1 MANDILTTIET
12 LKSILP
18 VFEDNIIE
26 KVKDASPKPVEPADY
41 DIPTIFIT
49 GKIPDSKTYVAGE
62 LEYVSKSY
70 RFHAYTY
77 IKLQG
82 NSTLYL
88 PKKNYTVNLYSDEN
102 RSVKLNKEF
111 KNWGFHNN
119 FVLKAEYNDILHARN
134 VVGAKLWS
142 KVVQSRNDYD
152 TLPEEL
158 KNSPNNGAIDG
169 FPVRVYVNG
178 TYKGLYNWTIPKCDW
193 MVGMNSANAN
203 HVLLSAE
210 FNDNGDVAYQNNPC
224 NFNTIWDGSEDYFS
238 VEVVKNSTDIEIL
251 TSSLNSI
258 ISSII
263 NHDSASLEQS
273 LDIKSAIDYFIFQ
286 EIILGTDGLAK
297 NMLLA
302 TYDRNK
308 WYLSAYDMDSTFDLD
323 WNGQILGYYDSDMP
337 GAPYNNKFSAL
348 LSYIRN
354 NYHDAYVERYTG
366 LRKSVLSYSSIIEE
380 FEKYIGIFGE
390 DVYIQDT
397 AIYPDIPSV
406 VDNTLP
412 SLRNFVR
419 NRLEYLDNKYE
430 VMI

>member
-1 MANDILTTIET
+1 MANNILTTIET

-18 VFEDNIIE
+18 VFEDSIIR
-26 KVKDASPKPVEPADY
+26 KIKNASPKIVEPADD

-49 GKIPDSKTYVAGE
+49 GEIPESKAYVSGE
-62 LEYVSKSY
+62 LKYVSKSY

-82 NSTLYL
+82 TSTLYL

-119 FVLKAEYNDILHARN
+119 FVLKADYNDILHARN

-210 FNDNGDVAYQNNPC
+210 FNDNGDIAYQNNPC
-224 NFNTIWDGSEDYFS
+224 NFNTLWDGSEDYFS
-238 VEVVKNSTDIEIL
+238 VEIGKNSSKL
-251 TSSLNSI
+251 VNSLNNIIFSI
-258 ISSII
+258 MYDDQPVFE
-263 NHDSASLEQS
+263 HV
-273 LDIKSAIDYFIFQ
+273 LDIQSAIDYFIFQ

-302 TYDRNK
+302 TYDMNK

-323 WNGQILGYYDSDMP
+323 WNGRILDYYDSDMP
-337 GAPYNNKFSAL
+337 SAPYNNQFSSL
-348 LSYIRN
+348 LQYIWN
-354 NYHDAYVERYTG
+354 NYHDAYVERYVE

-380 FEKYIGIFGE
+380 FEKYIGIYGE
-390 DVYIQDT
+390 DIYIQDT

-406 VDNTLP
+406 TDNTLM
-412 SLRNFVR
+412 SLRSFVSD
-419 NRLEYLDNKYE
+419 RLEYLDDDYG
-430 VMI
+430 VVI

>member
-1 MANDILTTIET
+1 MANDILATMET

-18 VFEDNIIE
+18 VFEDNIID
-26 KVKDASPKPVEPADY
+26 KIKNASPKIVEPSDD

-49 GKIPDSKTYVAGE
+49 GEIPESKAYVSGE

-82 NSTLYL
+82 TSTLYL

-119 FVLKAEYNDILHARN
+119 FVLKADYNDILHARN

-142 KVVQSRNDYD
+142 KVVQSRSDYD

-178 TYKGLYNWTIPKCDW
+178 TYNGLYNWTIPKCDW
-193 MVGMNSANAN
+193 MVGMNSSNAN

-224 NFNTIWDGSEDYFS
+224 NFNTLWDGSEDYFS
-238 VEVVKNSTDIEIL
+238 VEVGRNSNKL
-251 TSSLNSI
+251 VNSLNDI
-258 ISSII
+258 ISSIRY
-263 NHDSASLEQS
+263 NDQTVFEHR
-273 LDIKSAIDYFIFQ
+273 LDIQSAIDYFIFQ

-302 TYDRNK
+302 TYDMNK

-323 WNGQILGYYDSDMP
+323 WNGQILEYYDSDMP
-337 GAPYNNKFSAL
+337 YAPYNNRFSSL
-348 LSYIRN
+348 LRYIRN
-354 NYHDAYVERYTG
+354 NYYDAYVECYTE
-366 LRKSVLSYSSIIEE
+366 LRRSVLSYSSIIEE

-397 AIYPDIPSV
+397 AIYPNIPSV
-406 VDNTLP
+406 TDNTLK
-412 SLRNFVR
+412 SLRDFVR
-419 NRLEYLDNKYE
+419 DRLEYLDDDYG
-430 VMI
+430 VVI

>member
-1 MANDILTTIET
+1 MET

-26 KVKDASPKPVEPADY
+26 KVKDALPQIIEPADD
-41 DIPTIFIT
+41 DIPMIFIT
-49 GKIPDSKTYVAGE
+49 GAIPDSKSYVAGE
-62 LEYVSKSY
+62 LEYVSKTTK
-70 RFHAYTY
+70 FHAYTY

-82 NSTLYL
+82 NSTLRL
-88 PKKNYTVNLYSDEN
+88 PKKNYTVNLYNDES

-119 FVLKAEYNDILHARN
+119 FVLKANYNDILHARN

-142 KVVQSRNDYD
+142 KIVQSRSDYD

-169 FPVRVYVNG
+169 FPVKVYVNG
-178 TYKGLYNWTIPKCDW
+178 TYNGLYNWTIPKCNW
-193 MVGMNSANAN
+193 MMNMNSANAN

-210 FNDNGDVAYQNNPC
+210 FNDNRDVTYQNNPC
-224 NFNTIWDGSEDYFS
+224 NFNTLWDGSEDYFS
-238 VEVVKNSTDIEIL
+238 VEVGENSAEL
-251 TSSLNSI
+251 VSSLNAVI
-258 ISSII
+258 EAII
-263 NHDSASLEQS
+263 NNDPVALEQS

-302 TYDRNK
+302 TYDMAK
-308 WYLSAYDMDSTFDLD
+308 WYLSSYDMDSTFDLD
-323 WNGQILGYYDSDMP
+323 WNGAILNGPSATMP
-337 GAPYNNKFSAL
+337 RYPYNNEYSRL
-348 LSYIRN
+348 LSYIWD
-354 NYHDAYVERYTG
+354 NYWAAYVERYTE

-390 DVYIQDT
+390 DAYIQDT

-406 VDNTLP
+406 TSNTLN

-419 NRLEYLDNKYE
+419 DRLEYLDDKYG
-430 VMI
+430 VVI

>member
-1 MANDILTTIET
+1 MANNILITTET

-26 KVKDASPKPVEPADY
+26 KVKDASPKIVEPAND
-41 DIPTIFIT
+41 DIPMIFIT

-111 KNWGFHNN
+111 KNWGLHNN
-119 FVLKAEYNDILHARN
+119 FVLKADYNDILHARN
-134 VVGAKLWS
+134 VVGSKLWS
-142 KVVQSRNDYD
+142 KVVQSRSDYD

-169 FPVRVYVNG
+169 FPVRVYING

-193 MVGMNSANAN
+193 MVGMNNENAN

-210 FNDNGDVAYQNNPC
+210 FNDNGNVAYKNNPC
-224 NFNTIWDGSEDYFS
+224 NFNTLWDGSEDYFS
-238 VEVVKNSTDIEIL
+238 VEVGKNSAEL
-251 TSSLNSI
+251 VSSLNTI

-263 NHDSASLEQS
+263 NSNPASLEQS

-302 TYDRNK
+302 TYDMSK
-308 WYLSAYDMDSTFDLD
+308 WYLSAYDIDSTFNLD
-323 WNGQILGYYDSDMP
+323 WNGKILDIVHPNMP
-337 GAPYNNKFSAL
+337 LFPYNNQFSSL
-348 LSYIRN
+348 LQYIWN
-354 NYHDAYVERYTG
+354 NYHDAYVERYTE

-406 VDNTLP
+406 TDNTLK
-412 SLRNFVR
+412 SLRDFVSD
-419 NRLEYLDNKYE
+419 RLEYLDNNYG
-430 VMI
+430 VVI

>member
-1 MANDILTTIET
+1 MANDILTTMET

-18 VFEDNIIE
+18 VFEDSIIR
-26 KVKDASPKPVEPADY
+26 KIKNASPKIVEPADD

-49 GKIPDSKTYVAGE
+49 GEIPESKAYVSGE

-82 NSTLYL
+82 TSTLYL

-142 KVVQSRNDYD
+142 KVVQSRSDYD

-178 TYKGLYNWTIPKCDW
+178 TYNGLYNWTIPKCDW
-193 MVGMNSANAN
+193 MVGMNSSNAN

-210 FNDNGDVAYQNNPC
+210 SNDNGDDTYLINPC
-224 NFNTIWDGSEDYFS
+224 NFNTLWDGSEDYFS
-238 VEVVKNSTDIEIL
+238 VEIGKNSNKL
-251 TSSLNSI
+251 VNSI
-258 ISSII
+258 NNIIISLMY
-263 NHDSASLEQS
+263 NDQPVFERA
-273 LDIKSAIDYFIFQ
+273 LDIQSAIDYFIFQ

-302 TYDRNK
+302 TYDMTK

-323 WNGQILGYYDSDMP
+323 WNGEILDEYNANMP
-337 GAPYNNKFSAL
+337 NSPYNNKFSNL
-348 LSYIRN
+348 LHYIWN
-354 NYHDAYVERYTG
+354 NYHDAYVERYVE

-412 SLRNFVR
+412 SLRRFVR
-419 NRLEYLDNKYE
+419 KRLEYLDNKYG
-430 VMI
+430 VVI

>member
-1 MANDILTTIET
+1 MANDILATMET

-193 MVGMNSANAN
+193 MVGMNSANTN
-203 HVLLSAE
+203 HVLLNAE
-210 FNDNGDVAYQNNPC
+210 FNDNGNIAYQNNPC
-224 NFNTIWDGSEDYFS
+224 NFNTLWDGSEGYFS
-238 VEVVKNSTDIEIL
+238 VEIGKNSAEL
-251 TSSLNSI
+251 ASSLNTI

-263 NHDSASLEQS
+263 NNDSASLEQS

-286 EIILGTDGLAK
+286 EIILGVDGLAN

-302 TYDRNK
+302 TYDMTK
-308 WYLSAYDMDSTFDLD
+308 WYLSAYDMDATFDLYWD
-323 WNGQILGYYDSDMP
+323 GNILEYYDADMP
-337 GAPYNNKFSAL
+337 LYPYDNRYSSL
-348 LSYIRN
+348 LQYIWD
-354 NYHDAYVERYTG
+354 NYHDAYVERYVE

-390 DVYIQDT
+390 DAYIQDT
-397 AIYPDIPSV
+397 AIYPNIPSV
-406 VDNTLP
+406 VDNTLM
-412 SLRNFVR
+412 SLRIFVR
-419 NRLEYLDNKYE
+419 KRLEYLDDKYE
-430 VMI
+430 VVI

>member
-1 MANDILTTIET
+1 MANDILATMET

-26 KVKDASPKPVEPADY
+26 KIKNASPKIIEPAND
-41 DIPTIFIT
+41 DIPTIFIS
-49 GKIPDSKTYVAGE
+49 GSIPDSKSYVAGE
-62 LEYVSKSY
+62 LEYVSKTTK
-70 RFHAYTY
+70 FHAYTY

-82 NSTLYL
+82 NSTLRL

-102 RSVKLNKEF
+102 RNVRLNKEF

-119 FVLKAEYNDILHARN
+119 FVLKADYNDILHARN

-142 KVVQSRNDYD
+142 KVVKSRSDYD

-158 KNSPNNGAIDG
+158 KNSPNHGAIDG

-178 TYKGLYNWTIPKCDW
+178 TYNGLYTWAIPKCDW
-193 MVGMNSANAN
+193 MVGMNSANTN
-203 HVLLSAE
+203 QVLLSAE
-210 FNDNGDVAYQNNPC
+210 FNDNGDLNYLYNPC
-224 NFNTIWDGSEDYFS
+224 NFNTLWDGNKKYFD
-238 VEVVKNSTDIEIL
+238 VEVGKNSPEL
-251 TSSLNSI
+251 VSSLNAAI
-258 ISSII
+258 EAII
-263 NHDSASLEQS
+263 NDDSVALEQS

-302 TYDRNK
+302 TYDMSK

-323 WNGQILGYYDSDMP
+323 WEGEILEDYDSDMP
-337 GAPYNNKFSAL
+337 VGPYNNKFSRL
-348 LSYIRN
+348 LSYIRE
-354 NYHDAYVERYTG
+354 NYYDAYVERYIE

-380 FEKYIGIFGE
+380 FEKYIGVYGE

-406 VDNTLP
+406 ASNTLK

-419 NRLEYLDNKYE
+419 DRLEYLDSEYG
-430 VMI
+430 VVI

>member
-1 MANDILTTIET
+1 MANDILATMET

-18 VFEDNIIE
+18 VFEDSIIE
-26 KVKDASPKPVEPADY
+26 KVKDASPKIIEPADD
-41 DIPTIFIT
+41 DIPMIFIT
-49 GKIPDSKTYVAGE
+49 GTIPDSKTYVSGE

-82 NSTLYL
+82 KSTLYL

-102 RSVKLNKEF
+102 HSVKLNKEF

-119 FVLKAEYNDILHARN
+119 FVLKADYKDILHARN
-134 VVGAKLWS
+134 VVGSKLWS
-142 KVVQSRNDYD
+142 KVVQSRSDYD

-169 FPVRVYVNG
+169 FPVRVYING
-178 TYKGLYNWTIPKCDW
+178 AYNGLYNLTIPKCDW

-203 HVLLSAE
+203 HVLLNAE
-210 FNDNGDVAYQNNPC
+210 FNDTGDVAYMNNPC
-224 NFNTIWDGSEDYFS
+224 NFNTLWDGSEGYFS
-238 VEVVKNSTDIEIL
+238 IEVGKNSTEL
-251 TSSLNSI
+251 VSSLNTI

-263 NHDSASLEQS
+263 NNDSASLEQS

-286 EIILGTDGLAK
+286 EIILGVDGLAN

-302 TYDRNK
+302 TYDMTK
-308 WYLSAYDMDSTFDLD
+308 WYLSAYDMDATFDLH
-323 WNGQILGYYDSDMP
+323 WNGEILDWFDANMPNYPYDNS
-337 GAPYNNKFSAL
+337 YSSL
-348 LSYIRN
+348 LQYIWN
-354 NYHDAYVERYTG
+354 NYYDAYVERYTE

-406 VDNTLP
+406 ADNTLM
-412 SLRNFVR
+412 SLRSFVR
-419 NRLEYLDNKYE
+419 DRLEYLDNKYR
-430 VMI
+430 VVI

>member
-18 VFEDNIIE
+18 VVENNIIE
-26 KVKDASPKPVEPADY
+26 KVKDASPKITEPAND
-41 DIPTIFIT
+41 DIPMIFIT
-49 GKIPDSKTYVAGE
+49 GSIPDSKTYVSGE
-62 LEYVSKSY
+62 LEYVSKGC

-111 KNWGFHNN
+111 KNWGLHNN
-119 FVLKAEYNDILHARN
+119 FILKADYNDILHARN

-142 KVVQSRNDYD
+142 KVVQSRSDYD

-169 FPVRVYVNG
+169 FPIRVYVDGIYN
-178 TYKGLYNWTIPKCDW
+178 GLYTWTIPKCDW

-224 NFNTIWDGSEDYFS
+224 NFNTPWDGSKNYFD
-238 VEVVKNSTDIEIL
+238 VEVGKNSTEL
-251 TSSLNSI
+251 VSSLNTI

-263 NHDSASLEQS
+263 NNDSASLEQS
-273 LDIKSAIDYFIFQ
+273 LDIQSAIDYFIFQ

-302 TYDRNK
+302 TYDMTK

-323 WNGQILGYYDSDMP
+323 WNGQILDEFGATMP
-337 GAPYNNKFSAL
+337 FYPYNNGYSSL
-348 LSYIRN
+348 LQYIRD
-354 NYHDAYVERYTG
+354 NYSAAYVERYTE

-406 VDNTLP
+406 VDNTLT
-412 SLRNFVR
+412 SLRHFVR
-419 NRLEYLDNKYE
+419 KRLEYLDGKYG
-430 VMI
+430 VVI

>member
-1 MANDILTTIET
+1 MANDILTTMET

-26 KVKDASPKPVEPADY
+26 KIKNASPKIIEPAND
-41 DIPTIFIT
+41 DIPTIFIS
-49 GKIPDSKTYVAGE
+49 GSIPDSKSYVAGE
-62 LEYVSKSY
+62 LEYVSKTTK
-70 RFHAYTY
+70 FHAYTY

-82 NSTLYL
+82 NSTLRL
-88 PKKNYTVNLYSDEN
+88 PKKNYTVNLYSNKN
-102 RSVKLNKEF
+102 RNVRLNKEF

-119 FVLKAEYNDILHARN
+119 FVLKADYKDILHARN

-142 KVVQSRNDYD
+142 KVVQSRSDYN

-178 TYKGLYNWTIPKCDW
+178 TYNGLYTWAIPKCDW

-210 FNDNGDVAYQNNPC
+210 FNDNGDVNYQYNPC
-224 NFNTIWDGSEDYFS
+224 NFNTLWDGNKNYFD
-238 VEVVKNSTDIEIL
+238 VEVGENSPEL
-251 TSSLNSI
+251 VSSLNAVI
-258 ISSII
+258 GAII
-263 NHDSASLEQS
+263 NDDSVALEQS
-273 LDIKSAIDYFIFQ
+273 LDIKGAIDYFIFQ

-302 TYDRNK
+302 TYDMTK
-308 WYLSAYDMDSTFDLD
+308 WHLSAYDMDSTFDLD
-323 WNGQILGYYDSDMP
+323 WEGEILEDYDSDMP
-337 GAPYNNKFSAL
+337 YSPYNNKFSSL
-348 LSYIRN
+348 LQYIRN
-354 NYHDAYVERYTG
+354 NYWYNYLERYAE

-380 FEKYIGIFGE
+380 FEKYINIYGE

-397 AIYPDIPSV
+397 SIYPDIPSV
-406 VDNTLP
+406 SSNTLK

-419 NRLEYLDNKYE
+419 DRLEYLDDVYD
-430 VMI
+430 I

>member
-1 MANDILTTIET
+1 MANDILTTMET

-18 VFEDNIIE
+18 VFEDSIID
-26 KVKDASPKPVEPADY
+26 KVKDALPKIVEPAND

-49 GKIPDSKTYVAGE
+49 GTIPDSKTYVSGE

-88 PKKNYTVNLYSDEN
+88 PKKNYTVNLYSDRN

-119 FVLKAEYNDILHARN
+119 FVLKADYNDILHARN

-193 MVGMNSANAN
+193 MVGMNSSNAN

-224 NFNTIWDGSEDYFS
+224 NFNTLWDGSEDYFS
-238 VEVVKNSTDIEIL
+238 VEVGKNSAEL
-251 TSSLNSI
+251 VNSLNNIIFSI
-258 ISSII
+258 MY
-263 NHDSASLEQS
+263 NDQPVFEYA
-273 LDIKSAIDYFIFQ
+273 LDIQSAIDYFIFQ

-302 TYDRNK
+302 TYDMHK

-323 WNGQILGYYDSDMP
+323 WNGQILEYYDSDMP
-337 GAPYNNKFSAL
+337 DAPYSNQFSSL
-348 LSYIRN
+348 LPYIRN
-354 NYHDAYVERYTG
+354 NYYDAYVERYTE
-366 LRKSVLSYSSIIEE
+366 LRKSVLSCSSIVEE

-397 AIYPDIPSV
+397 AIYPNIPSV
-406 VDNTLP
+406 TDNTLR
-412 SLRNFVR
+412 SLRNFVGD
-419 NRLEYLDNKYE
+419 RLEYLDDKYG
-430 VMI
+430 VVI

>member
-1 MANDILTTIET
+1 MANDILATMET

-18 VFEDNIIE
+18 VFEDSIID
-26 KVKDASPKPVEPADY
+26 KIKDASPKIVGPAND

-49 GKIPDSKTYVAGE
+49 GAIPDSKTYVSGE

-119 FVLKAEYNDILHARN
+119 FVLKANYNDILHARN

-158 KNSPNNGAIDG
+158 KNSPNNGATDG

-178 TYKGLYNWTIPKCDW
+178 TYHGLYNWTIPKCDW
-193 MVGMNSANAN
+193 MVGMNSANTN

-224 NFNTIWDGSEDYFS
+224 NFNTLWDGSEDYFS
-238 VEVVKNSTDIEIL
+238 VEIGKNSTEL
-251 TSSLNSI
+251 VSSLNTV

-263 NHDSASLEQS
+263 NNDPVSLEQS

-302 TYDRNK
+302 TYDMKK

-323 WNGQILGYYDSDMP
+323 WNGQILEYYNSDMP
-337 GAPYNNKFSAL
+337 NTPYNNKFSRL
-348 LSYIRN
+348 LQYIWS
-354 NYHDAYVERYTG
+354 NYHDAYVERYVE

-397 AIYPDIPSV
+397 AIYPNIPSV
-406 VDNTLP
+406 VDNTLT
-412 SLRNFVR
+412 SLRRFVR
-419 NRLEYLDNKYE
+419 DRLEYLDNVYG
-430 VMI
+430 VVI

>member
-1 MANDILTTIET
+1 MANDILATMET

-18 VFEDNIIE
+18 VFEDNTIE
-26 KVKDASPKPVEPADY
+26 KIKNASPKIIEPTND
-41 DIPTIFIT
+41 DIPTIFIS
-49 GKIPDSKTYVAGE
+49 GSIPDSKSYVAGE
-62 LEYVSKSY
+62 LEYVSKTAK
-70 RFHAYTY
+70 FHAYTY

-82 NSTLYL
+82 NSTLRL

-119 FVLKAEYNDILHARN
+119 FVLKADYNDILHARN

-142 KVVQSRNDYD
+142 KVVQSRSDYD

-158 KNSPNNGAIDG
+158 KNSPNHGAIDG

-178 TYKGLYNWTIPKCDW
+178 TYNGLYNWVIPKCDW
-193 MVGMNSANAN
+193 MVGMDSTNLN
-203 HVLLSAE
+203 HVLLSSE
-210 FNDNGDVAYQNNPC
+210 FNDNGDVNYQYNPC
-224 NFNTIWDGSEDYFS
+224 NFNTLWDGNKNYFD
-238 VEVVKNSTDIEIL
+238 VEVGKNSPEL
-251 TSSLNSI
+251 VSSLNAVI
-258 ISSII
+258 EAII
-263 NHDSASLEQS
+263 NDDSVALEQS

-302 TYDRNK
+302 TYDMSK
-308 WYLSAYDMDSTFDLD
+308 WYLSVYDMDSTFDLD
-323 WNGQILGYYDSDMP
+323 WNGEILEWYDSDMP
-337 GAPYNNKFSAL
+337 GVPYNNRYSSL
-348 LSYIRN
+348 LSYIRE
-354 NYHDAYVERYTG
+354 NYSNAYVERYIE

-390 DVYIQDT
+390 DIYIQDT
-397 AIYPDIPSV
+397 AIYPNIPSV
-406 VDNTLP
+406 TSNTLK

-419 NRLEYLDNKYE
+419 DRLEYLDSEYG
-430 VMI
+430 VVI

>member
-18 VFEDNIIE
+18 VVENNIIE
-26 KVKDASPKPVEPADY
+26 KVKDTSPKITEPAND
-41 DIPTIFIT
+41 DIPMIFIT
-49 GKIPDSKTYVAGE
+49 GTIPDSKTYAAGE
-62 LEYVSKSY
+62 LEYVSKSC

-82 NSTLYL
+82 NSTLSL

-102 RSVKLNKEF
+102 RTVKLNKEF
-111 KNWGFHNN
+111 KDWGFHNN
-119 FVLKAEYNDILHARN
+119 FVLKADYNDILHARN

-142 KVVQSRNDYD
+142 KVVRSRSDYD

-178 TYKGLYNWTIPKCDW
+178 AYKGLYNWTIPKCDW

-224 NFNTIWDGSEDYFS
+224 NFNTLWDGSEDYFS
-238 VEVVKNSTDIEIL
+238 VEIGENSAEL
-251 TSSLNSI
+251 VSSLNTI
-258 ISSII
+258 ISYII
-263 NHDSASLEQS
+263 DINTNPALLEQS

-302 TYDRNK
+302 TYDMTK

-323 WNGQILGYYDSDMP
+323 WNGRLLDGAFADMP
-337 GAPYNNKFSAL
+337 GNPYNNTDSWL
-348 LSYIRN
+348 LMHIWENYMGDYIK
-354 NYHDAYVERYTG
+354 RYTE

-406 VDNTLP
+406 VDNTLT
-412 SLRNFVR
+412 SLRRFVR
-419 NRLEYLDNKYE
+419 QRLEYLDGKYG
-430 VMI
+430 VVI

>member
-1 MANDILTTIET
+1 MANDILTTMET

-18 VFEDNIIE
+18 VFENNVIE
-26 KVKDASPKPVEPADY
+26 KVKDTLTQIIEPANG
-41 DIPTIFIT
+41 DIPTIFISGT
-49 GKIPDSKTYVAGE
+49 IPDSKSYVAGE
-62 LEYVSKSY
+62 LEYVSKTTK
-70 RFHAYTY
+70 FHAYTY

-88 PKKNYTVNLYSDEN
+88 PKKNYTVNLYSNEN
-102 RSVKLNKEF
+102 RNVRLNKEF

-119 FVLKAEYNDILHARN
+119 FVLKADYNDILHARN

-142 KVVQSRNDYD
+142 KVVQSRSDYD

-158 KNSPNNGAIDG
+158 KNSPNHGAIDG

-178 TYKGLYNWTIPKCDW
+178 TYNGLYTWAIPKCDW
-193 MVGMNSANAN
+193 MVGMDSTKLN
-203 HVLLSAE
+203 HVLLSSE
-210 FNDNGDVAYQNNPC
+210 FNDNGDVNYQYNPC
-224 NFNTIWDGSEDYFS
+224 NFNMLWDGNKNYF
-238 VEVVKNSTDIEIL
+238 DIEVGENSPEL
-251 TSSLNSI
+251 VSSLNTI

-263 NHDSASLEQS
+263 NVDSTSLEQS

-302 TYDRNK
+302 TYDMSK

-323 WNGQILGYYDSDMP
+323 WNGKILECYDSDMP
-337 GAPYNNKFSAL
+337 DVPYNNKYSSL
-348 LSYIRN
+348 LQYIWN
-354 NYHDAYVERYTG
+354 NYHDAYVERYIE

-380 FEKYIGIFGE
+380 FEKYIGVYGE

-406 VDNTLP
+406 TSNTLK
-412 SLRNFVR
+412 SLQDFVSD
-419 NRLEYLDNKYE
+419 RLEYLDDKYG
-430 VMI
+430 VVI

>member
-1 MANDILTTIET
+1 MANDILTTMET

-18 VFEDNIIE
+18 VFEDSIID
-26 KVKDASPKPVEPADY
+26 KVKDALPKIVEPAND

-49 GKIPDSKTYVAGE
+49 GTIPDSKTYVSGE

-88 PKKNYTVNLYSDEN
+88 PKKNYTVNLYSDRN

-119 FVLKAEYNDILHARN
+119 FVLKADYNDILHARN

-178 TYKGLYNWTIPKCDW
+178 AYKGLYNWTIPKCDW
-193 MVGMNSANAN
+193 MVGMNSSNAN

-224 NFNTIWDGSEDYFS
+224 NFNTLWDGSEDYFS
-238 VEVVKNSTDIEIL
+238 VEVGKNSAEL
-251 TSSLNSI
+251 VNSLNNIIFSI
-258 ISSII
+258 MY
-263 NHDSASLEQS
+263 NDQPVFEYA
-273 LDIKSAIDYFIFQ
+273 LDIQSAIDYFIFQ
-286 EIILGTDGLAK
+286 DIILGTDGLAK

-302 TYDRNK
+302 TYDMNK

-323 WNGQILGYYDSDMP
+323 WNGQILGEFDADMP
-337 GAPYNNKFSAL
+337 GAPYNNYYSLL
-348 LSYIRN
+348 LSYIWD
-354 NYHDAYVERYTG
+354 NYLDAYVGRYTE

-380 FEKYIGIFGE
+380 FEKYISIFGE

-406 VDNTLP
+406 VDNTLT
-412 SLRNFVR
+412 SLRRFVR
-419 NRLEYLDNKYE
+419 KRLEYLDGKYR
-430 VMI
+430 VVI

>member
-1 MANDILTTIET
+1 MET

-18 VFEDNIIE
+18 VFENNIIE
-26 KVKDASPKPVEPADY
+26 KVKDTLPQIIEPTND
-41 DIPTIFIT
+41 DIPTIFIS
-49 GKIPDSKTYVAGE
+49 GSIPDSKSYVAGE
-62 LEYVSKSY
+62 LEYVSKTTK
-70 RFHAYTY
+70 FHAYTY

-82 NSTLYL
+82 NSTLQL
-88 PKKNYTVNLYSDEN
+88 PKKNYTINLYSDEN

-119 FVLKAEYNDILHARN
+119 FVLKADYNDILHARN

-142 KVVQSRNDYD
+142 KVVQSRSDYD

-158 KNSPNNGAIDG
+158 KNSPNHGAIDG
-169 FPVRVYVNG
+169 FPVKVYVNG
-178 TYKGLYNWTIPKCDW
+178 TYNGLYNWTIPKCDW

-210 FNDNGDVAYQNNPC
+210 FNDNGDINYQYNPC
-224 NFNTIWDGSEDYFS
+224 NFNTLWDGNKNYFD
-238 VEVVKNSTDIEIL
+238 VEVGENSTEL
-251 TSSLNSI
+251 VSSLNAVI
-258 ISSII
+258 EAII
-263 NHDSASLEQS
+263 NDDPVALEQS

-302 TYDRNK
+302 TYDMSK
-308 WYLSAYDMDSTFDLD
+308 WYLSAYDMDSTFGLD
-323 WNGQILGYYDSDMP
+323 WNGEFWGYFDSDMP
-337 GAPYNNKFSAL
+337 QPPYNNRYSGL
-348 LSYIRN
+348 LQYIWE
-354 NYHDAYVERYTG
+354 NYYDDYAERYIE

-380 FEKYIGIFGE
+380 FEKYIGVYGE

-397 AIYPDIPSV
+397 AIYPNIPSV
-406 VDNTLP
+406 TSNTLK

-419 NRLEYLDNKYE
+419 DRLEYLDSE
-430 VMI
+430 

>member
-1 MANDILTTIET
+1 MANDILTTMEA

-18 VFEDNIIE
+18 VFENNIIE
-26 KVKDASPKPVEPADY
+26 KVKDASPQIIEPAND
-41 DIPTIFIT
+41 DIPTIFIS
-49 GKIPDSKTYVAGE
+49 GAIPDSKSYVAGE
-62 LEYVSKSY
+62 LEYVSKTAK
-70 RFHAYTY
+70 FHAYTY

-82 NSTLYL
+82 TSTLSL
-88 PKKNYTVNLYSDEN
+88 PKKNYTVNLYSNEN

-119 FVLKAEYNDILHARN
+119 FVLKADYNDILHARN
-134 VVGAKLWS
+134 VVGAKLWG
-142 KVVQSRNDYD
+142 KVVQSRSDYD

-158 KNSPNNGAIDG
+158 KNSPNHGAIDG
-169 FPVRVYVNG
+169 FPVRVYVDGVYN
-178 TYKGLYNWTIPKCDW
+178 GLYNWTIPKCDW

-210 FNDNGDVAYQNNPC
+210 FNDNGDVTYQNNPC
-224 NFNTIWDGSEDYFS
+224 NFNTLWDGSEDYFS
-238 VEVVKNSTDIEIL
+238 VEVGKNSAEL
-251 TSSLNSI
+251 VSSLNTV
-258 ISSII
+258 ISAII
-263 NHDSASLEQS
+263 NADSVALEQS

-302 TYDRNK
+302 TYDMTK
-308 WYLSAYDMDSTFDLD
+308 WHLIAYDMDSTFDLD
-323 WNGQILGYYDSDMP
+323 WNGDIRDSYDSDMP
-337 GAPYNNKFSAL
+337 YSPYNNRYSSL
-348 LSYIRN
+348 LIYIRN
-354 NYHDAYVERYTG
+354 NYHNAYVERYTE

-406 VDNTLP
+406 TSNTLN
-412 SLRNFVR
+412 SLRNFVS
-419 NRLEYLDNKYE
+419 NRLKYLDNDYE
-430 VMI
+430 VVI

>member
-1 MANDILTTIET
+1 MANDILTTMET

-26 KVKDASPKPVEPADY
+26 KIKNASPKIIEPAND
-41 DIPTIFIT
+41 DIPTIFISGT
-49 GKIPDSKTYVAGE
+49 IPDSKSYVAGE
-62 LEYVSKSY
+62 LEYVSKTTK
-70 RFHAYTY
+70 FHAYTY

-82 NSTLYL
+82 NSTLRL

-102 RSVKLNKEF
+102 RNVRLNKEF

-119 FVLKAEYNDILHARN
+119 FVLKADYNDILHARN

-142 KVVQSRNDYD
+142 KVVQSRSDYD
-152 TLPEEL
+152 ALPEEL
-158 KNSPNNGAIDG
+158 KNSPNHGAIDG
-169 FPVRVYVNG
+169 FPVRVYING
-178 TYKGLYNWTIPKCDW
+178 AYNGLYNWEIPKCDW

-210 FNDNGDVAYQNNPC
+210 FNDNGDVNYQYNPC
-224 NFNTIWDGSEDYFS
+224 NFNTLWDGNKKYFD
-238 VEVVKNSTDIEIL
+238 VEVGENSAEL
-251 TSSLNSI
+251 VSSLNAVI
-258 ISSII
+258 ESII
-263 NHDSASLEQS
+263 NDDSVALEQS

-302 TYDRNK
+302 TYDMSK

-323 WNGQILGYYDSDMP
+323 WNGEILEYYDSDMP
-337 GAPYNNKFSAL
+337 DEPYNNQFSSL
-348 LSYIRN
+348 LQYISD
-354 NYHDAYVERYTG
+354 NYWAAYIERYTE

-380 FEKYIGIFGE
+380 FEKYIGVYGE
-390 DVYIQDT
+390 DVYIQDA

-406 VDNTLP
+406 TDNTLN
-412 SLRNFVR
+412 SLRNFVSD
-419 NRLEYLDNKYE
+419 RLEYLDDAYG
-430 VMI
+430 VVI

>member
-1 MANDILTTIET
+1 M
-12 LKSILP
+12 
-18 VFEDNIIE
+18 
-26 KVKDASPKPVEPADY
+26 
-41 DIPTIFIT
+41 
-49 GKIPDSKTYVAGE
+49 
-62 LEYVSKSY
+62 
-70 RFHAYTY
+70 
-77 IKLQG
+77 
-82 NSTLYL
+82 
-88 PKKNYTVNLYSDEN
+88 
-102 RSVKLNKEF
+102 
-111 KNWGFHNN
+111 
-119 FVLKAEYNDILHARN
+119 
-134 VVGAKLWS
+134 
-142 KVVQSRNDYD
+142 QSRNDYD

-193 MVGMNSANAN
+193 MVGMNSANTN

-210 FNDNGDVAYQNNPC
+210 FNDNGDVTYQNNPC
-224 NFNTIWDGSEDYFS
+224 NFNTLWDGSEGYFS
-238 VEVVKNSTDIEIL
+238 VEVGKNSAEL
-251 TSSLNSI
+251 ASSLNTI

-263 NHDSASLEQS
+263 NNDSASLEQS

-302 TYDRNK
+302 TYNMYK

-323 WNGQILGYYDSDMP
+323 WNGQILDYYDSDMP
-337 GAPYNNKFSAL
+337 SVPYNNKFSAL

-354 NYHDAYVERYTG
+354 NYHDAYVKRYVE

-397 AIYPDIPSV
+397 AIYPNIPSV
-406 VDNTLP
+406 VDNTLK
-412 SLRNFVR
+412 SLRRFVR
-419 NRLEYLDNKYE
+419 DRLEYLDDYYKA
-430 VMI
+430 VI

>member
-1 MANDILTTIET
+1 MANDILTTMET

-26 KVKDASPKPVEPADY
+26 KVKDASPKIIEPAND
-41 DIPTIFIT
+41 DIPTIFIS
-49 GKIPDSKTYVAGE
+49 GAIPDSKSYVAGE
-62 LEYVSKSY
+62 LEYVSKTTK
-70 RFHAYTY
+70 FHAYTY

-82 NSTLYL
+82 NSTLQL
-88 PKKNYTVNLYSDEN
+88 PKKNYTINLYSDEN

-119 FVLKAEYNDILHARN
+119 FVLKANYNDILHARN

-142 KVVQSRNDYD
+142 KVVQSRSDYD

-169 FPVRVYVNG
+169 FPVKVYING
-178 TYKGLYNWTIPKCDW
+178 TYNGLYNWTIPKCDW

-210 FNDNGDVAYQNNPC
+210 FNDNGDVAYLNNPC
-224 NFNTIWDGSEDYFS
+224 NFNTLWDGSEDYFS
-238 VEVVKNSTDIEIL
+238 VEVGRNSEKL
-251 TSSLNSI
+251 VNSLNNIICSI
-258 ISSII
+258 MYDDQSVF
-263 NHDSASLEQS
+263 EQI
-273 LDIKSAIDYFIFQ
+273 LDIQSAIDYFIFQ

-302 TYDRNK
+302 TYDMSK

-323 WNGQILGYYDSDMP
+323 WNGVILECYDSNMP
-337 GAPYNNKFSAL
+337 NGPYNNKYSSL
-348 LSYIRN
+348 LKYIWE
-354 NYHDAYVERYTG
+354 YYLGDYVARYTE

-380 FEKYIGIFGE
+380 FEKYVGMFGE

-397 AIYPDIPSV
+397 AIYPDIPSATY
-406 VDNTLP
+406 NTLK
-412 SLRNFVR
+412 SLRFFVR
-419 NRLEYLDNKYE
+419 DRLEYLDSKYG
-430 VMI
+430 VVI

>member
-1 MANDILTTIET
+1 MANDILTTMET

-18 VFEDNIIE
+18 VFENNIIE
-26 KVKDASPKPVEPADY
+26 KVKNASPKIIEPANG
-41 DIPTIFIT
+41 DIPTIFISGT
-49 GKIPDSKTYVAGE
+49 IPDSKSYVAGE
-62 LEYVSKSY
+62 LEYVSKTTK
-70 RFHAYTY
+70 FHAYTY

-82 NSTLYL
+82 NSTLRL

-119 FVLKAEYNDILHARN
+119 FVLKADYNDILHARN

-142 KVVQSRNDYD
+142 KVVQSRSDYD

-158 KNSPNNGAIDG
+158 KNSPNHGAIDG

-178 TYKGLYNWTIPKCDW
+178 TYNGLYTCAIPKCDW
-193 MVGMNSANAN
+193 MVGMDSTKLN
-203 HVLLSAE
+203 HVLLSSE
-210 FNDNGDVAYQNNPC
+210 FNDNGDVNYQYNPC
-224 NFNTIWDGSEDYFS
+224 NFNLIWDGNKNYFD
-238 VEVVKNSTDIEIL
+238 VEVGENSPEL
-251 TSSLNSI
+251 VSSLNTI

-263 NHDSASLEQS
+263 RVDSTSLEQS

-302 TYDRNK
+302 TYDMSK

-323 WNGQILGYYDSDMP
+323 WNGEILEYYDSDMP
-337 GAPYNNKFSAL
+337 DVPYNNKYSSL
-348 LSYIRN
+348 LQYIWN
-354 NYHDAYVERYTG
+354 NYHDKYVERYIE

-380 FEKYIGIFGE
+380 FEKYIGVYGE

-397 AIYPDIPSV
+397 AIYPGIPSV
-406 VDNTLP
+406 TSNTLK
-412 SLRNFVR
+412 SLQNFVR
-419 NRLEYLDNKYE
+419 DRLEYLDSKYG
-430 VMI
+430 VVI